1 MSSNV
6 TTPAAKSGSMAAH
19 HSFTVSATVA
29 TTNPTTTVDKK
40 RAIERMALEKSNFVS
55 QQKASAGAAACVV

>member
-29 TTNPTTTVDKK
+29 TTNPTTVDKK